1 VNHSAAV
8 AEAQI
13 HIMESRNL
21 FFEAVASAITPRAGP
36 KTITMACDAAKITL
50 QSVFAAGEPAAI
62 TPVKNGPK
70 ITVITTV
77 TNAELAKS

>member
-1 VNHSAAV
+1 
-8 AEAQI
+8 
-13 HIMESRNL
+13 
-21 FFEAVASAITPRAGP
+21 
-36 KTITMACDAAKITL
+36 MACEAAKITL

-70 ITVITTV
+70 TTVMTTV